1 MKRLWSY
8 LLTLVVVVLTAC
20 NGIDRPFEGTYDQV
34 IIYYGMGYNNLASN
48 LKQNLRDLERDVL
61 PELRHDKAI
70 VAFLHTPASY
80 SDYYTP
86 NPPVLVRIY
95 RGPNGKPV
103 RDTLKTYPEM
113 TVSASAESM
122 RRVMNEIQEMFPAR
136 RYGMV
141 VSSHGSGWL
150 PKNYKDNSSTGISL
164 SSVGVQYVGNKVRWL
179 ELPELASAI
188 PYHLNFLILDCCLC
202 GGIEVA
208 WALKDVTDRLIAS
221 PTEILVDG
229 MGYSILSWDVFAHE
243 EPDFITYCEQYYDY
257 YKVRQGGTIV
267 YVDCH
272 QLEPLAEAWRDILE
286 AHRSA
291 LNYYKL
297 SNSVQRYY
305 YPDAS
310 LVYFYD
316 LRDFAVQLGATE
328 SELARLDAALAA
340 AVPAHRE
347 TASFKGLKLER
358 CCGLS
363 TYIPDPARPTLNA
376 YYRTLGWNRAVGLI
390 K

>member
-1 MKRLWSY
+1 MCRICRY
-8 LLTLVVVVLTAC
+8 LMLLLAVVLTAC

-48 LKQNLRDLERDVL
+48 LKQNLRDLQRDVL
-61 PELRHDKAI
+61 PDLRNDKAI

-150 PKNYKDNSSTGISL
+150 PKNYKDNSSTSISL
-164 SSVGVQYVGNKVRWL
+164 SSVGVQYVGDKVRWL

-272 QLEPLAEAWRDILE
+272 QLEPLAEAWRDILN

-297 SNSVQRYY
+297 RNSVQRYY

-347 TASFKGLKLER
+347 TASFKGLRLER

-376 YYRTLGWNRAVGLI
+376 YYRTLGWNQAVGLI